1 MEQINNIPQ
10 FSFKRILLLMQKTA
24 YENAKFTIVGLITL
38 FGFFSVILFISALNN
53 ANAWEKMNSFYVAG
67 FIISGIFISGMAFTN
82 FRSKEKTMNYL
93 MLPASTLEK
102 FISELLTTTVIF
114 AIAYTLIFYVFNLA
128 VYLFGSVYGFSVDFV
143 NLSDMHILEGF
154 MYYVIF
160 QSIFLAGSATF
171 RKVPLFF
178 TSFSLFIAGIG
189 ILIFTV
195 LITTL
200 LKGEF
205 ENLAFNNFNINSNTF
220 PEEDINN
227 HPLILIPKYMF
238 YYLTAPLFW
247 LVTYFKIKEKEA

>member
-1 MEQINNIPQ
+1 MEQISNIAQ

-24 YENAKFTIVGLITL
+24 YENAKFTIIGMSTI
-38 FGFFSVILFISALNN
+38 FGFFSVILFFSALNDGD
-53 ANAWEKMNSFYVAG
+53 AWGNMNSFYTAG

-102 FISELLTTTVIF
+102 FISELLTTTIVF
-114 AIAYTLIFYVFNLA
+114 AIGYTILFFAFNL
-128 VYLFGSVYGFSVDFV
+128 VTYLLGSMYGLPVEMMDITNV
-143 NLSDMHILEGF
+143 NVLKGF
-154 MYYVIF
+154 MFYVIF

-171 RKVPLFF
+171 KKVPLFF
-178 TSFSLFIAGIG
+178 TSFTIFVAGIA
-189 ILIFTV
+189 ILIFIV
-195 LITTL
+195 LVTTF

-205 ENLAFNNFNINSNTF
+205 ENLAFGSFNINSNTF
-220 PEEDINN
+220 PEIDIEN
-227 HPLILIPKYMF
+227 HPLVLIPKYMF